1 MIEGNGKRRIRFIGI
16 HFTGIALEIWL
27 VLKQHF
33 SENGPGTT
41 GIRITR
47 KVIHTLSPIFQ
58 GRPIASGSLGMGL
71 GNVFLKSPLR
81 GSYVYSEAHR
91 RLHQEIQV
99 AGEHALI
106 LLLKLQAA
114 GPQS

>member
-47 KVIHTLSPIFQ
+47 KVIHTQSPIFQ
-58 GRPIASGSLGMGL
+58 GRPTASGSLGMGL
-71 GNVFLKSPLR
+71 GNVFLKSPLEVLMCIVKHTEGYTR
-81 GSYVYSEAHR
+81 KSR
-91 RLHQEIQV
+91 RQV
-99 AGEHALI
+99 SM
-106 LLLKLQAA
+106 
-114 GPQS
+114 P